1 MNKFYI
7 VFLKGSLPA
16 LTNLNFLHQV
26 LDPINRIMHDA
37 SRKTDSILIG
47 RLFTQCVVKTFN
59 SKGLRWEIFL
69 IFYIRR
75 IRFTL
80 IKRLLCAFLV
90 LYGRII
96 SKTYLGHCLSYNLKM
111 KHSFLY
117 QCLCWRDSKPSSW
130 YIFSIDVPLM
140 ALATAKA
147 ALYCRDSIFWWKE
160 LLKAW
165 L

>member
-7 VFLKGSLPA
+7 VFLKGSLSA

-37 SRKTDSILIG
+37 LRKTDPILIG

-80 IKRLLCAFLV
+80 IKRVLLC
-90 LYGRII
+90 I
-96 SKTYLGHCLSYNLKM
+96 S
-111 KHSFLY
+111 
-117 QCLCWRDSKPSSW
+117 SSIW
-130 YIFSIDVPLM
+130 QDYIKNVFR
-140 ALATAKA
+140 ALFF
-147 ALYCRDSIFWWKE
+147 I
-160 LLKAW
+160 
-165 L
+165 